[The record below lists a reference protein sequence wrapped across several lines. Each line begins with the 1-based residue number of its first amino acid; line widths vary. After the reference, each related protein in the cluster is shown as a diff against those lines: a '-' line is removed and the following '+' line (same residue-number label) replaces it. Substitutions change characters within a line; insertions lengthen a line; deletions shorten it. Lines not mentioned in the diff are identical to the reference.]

1 MSSYTTALSN
11 TKFYVQRLKMKLNLN
26 LQFFNKTF
34 LDFDNSTAAG
44 NYSNQNILN
53 MQKLFKSVSAG
64 SFYILAIVL

>member
-1 MSSYTTALSN
+1 
-11 TKFYVQRLKMKLNLN
+11 MKLNLN